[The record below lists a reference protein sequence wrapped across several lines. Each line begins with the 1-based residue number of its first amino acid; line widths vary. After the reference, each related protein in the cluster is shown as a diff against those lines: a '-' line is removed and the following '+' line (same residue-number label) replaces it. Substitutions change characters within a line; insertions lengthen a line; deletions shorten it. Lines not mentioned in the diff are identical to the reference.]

1 MIQKCYLFQI
11 MEDYESIKN
20 EKDINILRKNIKKL
34 AIKIY
39 DQGKKLR
46 YSTYKT
52 FPSNRYT
59 IC

>member
-1 MIQKCYLFQI
+1 

-46 YSTYKT
+46 
-52 FPSNRYT
+52 
-59 IC
+59 